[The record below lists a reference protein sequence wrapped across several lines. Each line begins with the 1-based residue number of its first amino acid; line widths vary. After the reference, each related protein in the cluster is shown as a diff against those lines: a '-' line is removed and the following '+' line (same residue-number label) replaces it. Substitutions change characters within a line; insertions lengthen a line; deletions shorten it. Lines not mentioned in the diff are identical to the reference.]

1 MSTRLPL
8 RALGCA
14 FWLAACAAPALA
26 GDDHGH
32 DSAPAATGT
41 VLPRFALASD
51 AFEPVG
57 VADDRRNALYL
68 DHFAAGSPDGD
79 APLDLA
85 PDGRSVPVSAHG
97 AGQFEGRLETALAPG
112 VLSVAATVVAGATS
126 DLLAGEL
133 DIHDD
138 AHADAAAPGAH
149 GPLRYA
155 AWLAAGGGG
164 LLLFAALRRRRQA
177 HARIG
182 GGAA

>member
-14 FWLAACAAPALA
+14 FWLAACANTALA

-41 VLPRFALASD
+41 VLPRFAIASD
-51 AFEPVG
+51 AFELVG
-57 VADDRRNALYL
+57 VVDDRRIDLYL
-68 DHFAAGSPDGD
+68 DHFADGSPVGD
-79 APLDLA
+79 ARLELEV
-85 PDGRSVPVSAHG
+85 DGRSVPVSAHG